1 MIHIGTAG
9 WNIPRPVAAT
19 FPSEGSHLVRYA
31 QAMRC
36 VEIDTSFYREHRVE
50 TYARWARETPPG
62 FRFAVKLPRWIT
74 HESGLRRA
82 RAPLRTFLA
91 QVEGLGDKLGVLL
104 VQLPP
109 SFGFAAPVAHR
120 FFALLRE
127 LHAGAVVCEPRHP
140 GWFTPSADRLLTRYR
155 VGRVAA
161 DPAPRS
167 IPQADAERPG
177 GWLGID
183 PGAAGVTLYYRWH
196 GSPRMYWS
204 GYSEEWLLR
213 QAERV
218 LDGPKNADCW
228 CIFDNTASGAA
239 LPDALAFAAL
249 LKARER

>member
-1 MIHIGTAG
+1 MIHVGTAG
-9 WNIPRPVAAT
+9 WNVPRQVAAA
-19 FPSEGSHLVRYA
+19 FPAEGSHLVRYG
-31 QAMRC
+31 QVMRC
-36 VEIDTSFYREHRVE
+36 VEIDTSFYREHGVE

-74 HESGLRRA
+74 HEGKLRRA
-82 RAPLRTFLA
+82 RAPLQTFLA
-91 QVEGLGDKLGVLL
+91 QVAGLGEKLGVLL

-109 SFGFAAPVAHR
+109 SFEFAAPAMHR

-140 GWFTPSADRLLTRYR
+140 GWFTPPADRLLAIYR
-155 VGRVAA
+155 VGRVAV

-167 IPQADAERPG
+167 IPHADAERPG

-183 PGAAGVTLYYRWH
+183 PRGADATPYYRWH
-196 GSPRMYWS
+196 GSPRVYWS
-204 GYSEEWLLR
+204 AYSKDWLER

-218 LDGPKNADCW
+218 LGWPEDADCW

-239 LPDALAFAAL
+239 LENALAFAAL
-249 LKARER
+249 LKTRQR